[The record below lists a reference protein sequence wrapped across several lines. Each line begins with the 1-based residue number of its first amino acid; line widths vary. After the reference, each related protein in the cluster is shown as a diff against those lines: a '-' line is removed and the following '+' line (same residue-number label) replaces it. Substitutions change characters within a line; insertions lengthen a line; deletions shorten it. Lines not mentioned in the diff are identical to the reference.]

1 MSTSQSNRQA
11 SEFRTILSRINEI
24 KTSLQGSDREEVSKK
39 LDEMN
44 DSLRII
50 EGNQADFSDAMFK
63 AVERMQKSVEDGFKA
78 LESRIVALE
87 ARLDQSTDST
97 SALTSP
103 TSSLLRKRKITRHPD
118 LSHYIRSKMDQ
129 LGLSWDV
136 DKKENEAPNH
146 TISTTLLKEVQ
157 EIEQIKNDST
167 CTERRVL
174 DAISQNL
181 ASSKKRKRQEE
192 KGTYEQ
198 YQQEQKR
205 RQRIKRKLDKRLK
218 AVTEEERDG
227 DLFSAL
233 HVSLV
238 SSEES
243 DTEDNSLR
251 TRPLSWRTENVNN
264 FFKLLDGRAKAAM
277 TSQQRRQSVSR
288 RQGVAS
294 GRGTDT
300 VPEHLKWA
308 VCDSP

>member
-1 MSTSQSNRQA
+1 M
-11 SEFRTILSRINEI
+11 
-24 KTSLQGSDREEVSKK
+24 
-39 LDEMN
+39 
-44 DSLRII
+44 
-50 EGNQADFSDAMFK
+50 
-63 AVERMQKSVEDGFKA
+63 
-78 LESRIVALE
+78 
-87 ARLDQSTDST
+87 
-97 SALTSP
+97 
-103 TSSLLRKRKITRHPD
+103 
-118 LSHYIRSKMDQ
+118 
-129 LGLSWDV
+129 
-136 DKKENEAPNH
+136 PNH

-167 CTERRVL
+167 CAERRVL

-218 AVTEEERDG
+218 AVSEEERDG

-238 SSEES
+238 SSDES

-264 FFKLLDGRAKAAM
+264 FWM
-277 TSQQRRQSVSR
+277 EERRQ
-288 RQGVAS
+288 Q
-294 GRGTDT
+294 
-300 VPEHLKWA
+300 
-308 VCDSP
+308 

>member
-1 MSTSQSNRQA
+1 
-11 SEFRTILSRINEI
+11 
-24 KTSLQGSDREEVSKK
+24 
-39 LDEMN
+39 
-44 DSLRII
+44 
-50 EGNQADFSDAMFK
+50 
-63 AVERMQKSVEDGFKA
+63 
-78 LESRIVALE
+78 
-87 ARLDQSTDST
+87 
-97 SALTSP
+97 
-103 TSSLLRKRKITRHPD
+103 
-118 LSHYIRSKMDQ
+118 MDQ

-146 TISTTLLKEVQ
+146 TISTSLLKEVQ

-167 CTERRVL
+167 CTEKRVL